1 MNDVVVDTN
10 VWASAGKP
18 IAEAESIEDINCI
31 ESCAD
36 WINEFLDSDLKILV
50 DSLGRVIDEYQAY
63 ILPGRYPES
72 ALNRLYTE
80 VWGRLE
86 FKAIEFDTYGHALL
100 PEGIDFHDLA
110 DRKFIALAITCNPFA
125 PIYNS
130 VDTDWA
136 KEASRLSDY
145 GLVIK
150 ELCPDYIQSR
160 IHNT

>member
-1 MNDVVVDTN
+1 MNEIVVDTN

-18 IAEAESIEDINCI
+18 ISEASSLVDIDCI

-50 DSLGRVIDEYQAY
+50 DLDGRVIEEYQTY

-80 VWGRLE
+80 LWSKLE
-86 FKAIEFDTYGHALL
+86 VKEIGFDESGHALL
-100 PEGIDFHDLA
+100 PEEISFHDLA
-110 DRKFIALAITCNPFA
+110 DRKFIALAITCIPFA
-125 PIYNS
+125 PIHNS

-136 KEASRLSDY
+136 KEKTRLSEY
-145 GLVIK
+145 GLVIR
-150 ELCPDYIQSR
+150 ELCPDYIEAR
-160 IHNT
+160 IQNH

>member
-1 MNDVVVDTN
+1 MNEIVVDTN

-18 IAEAESIEDINCI
+18 ISEAVSIIEIDCI

-50 DSLGRVIDEYQAY
+50 DSHGLVIDEYQTFV
-63 ILPGRYPES
+63 IPGRYPES

-80 VWGRLE
+80 LWGRLE
-86 FKAIEFDTYGHALL
+86 FKAIEFDAFGHALL

-110 DRKFIALAITCNPFA
+110 DRKFIALAITCNPYA

-136 KEASRLSDY
+136 KEEAQLSDY
-145 GLVIK
+145 GLVIR
-150 ELCPDYIQSR
+150 ELCPNYIRAR